1 MHLWM
6 TRTFRS
12 TACWFSLSKKMPLK
26 TNRLHALQSTKE
38 DASLPVNVSEFEH
51 EFRQGCIFAISTHR
65 SRPRAARTFVT
76 HHKAELLFLTKTKR
90 NMFLDL
96 DGREQKTWNIS
107 LVEFQLLFNYF
118 IVRNFL
124 GVAIIINYWNLCPLL
139 FPGFTSSHAASSKKY
154 FESLSSHDFNA
165 SLISIHLASTKF
177 LIGETVIRNN

>member
-1 MHLWM
+1 M

-26 TNRLHALQSTKE
+26 TNRLHAPQSTKE

-51 EFRQGCIFAISTHR
+51 EFRKGCIFAISTHR

-139 FPGFTSSHAASSKKY
+139 FPGLLQVTLHPLHSLHPPMPPLFPLFLSFLAFSVDLDCAS
-154 FESLSSHDFNA
+154 
-165 SLISIHLASTKF
+165 
-177 LIGETVIRNN
+177 